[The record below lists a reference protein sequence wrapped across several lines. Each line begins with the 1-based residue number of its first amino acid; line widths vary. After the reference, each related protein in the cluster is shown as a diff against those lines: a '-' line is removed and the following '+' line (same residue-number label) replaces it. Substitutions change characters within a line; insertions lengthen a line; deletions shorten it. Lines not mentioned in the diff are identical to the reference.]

1 MLDKLEN
8 ITEIYPTL
16 FSEKRL
22 SEWREL
28 FCDQAIIS
36 KTNPEKECFILQIDE
51 IMPILIQD
59 VENHETCHEE
69 WENVSIEKYGNAA
82 VVTANYTVT
91 LGNEVRKGIDVVT
104 LAHSSLGW
112 KIISLVYEET
122 ESFTLM

>member
-8 ITEIYPTL
+8 ITEVYPTL

-22 SEWREL
+22 SEWRAL

-36 KTNPEKECFILQIDE
+36 KTDAEKECVIWQIDE

-69 WENVSIEKYGNAA
+69 WENVSIKKYGNAA

-91 LGNEVRKGIDVVT
+91 LGNEVRKGTDVVM
-104 LAHSSLGW
+104 LAHNRLGW
-112 KIISLVYEET
+112 KIISLVYEEA
-122 ESFTLM
+122 ESFNLM